1 MQHNYCV
8 SLLRKSKRN
17 YYSNLTLKD
26 VTDNKKFWKS
36 IKPPYTDKAKS
47 AVCNSLKDNK
57 RIVESQNR
65 TGVPQGP
72 TFGPLVFN
80 IFVCDLFLILGNG
93 YFASYASPTLSTKM
107 QTSTKSPKE
116 LKENLV

>member
-17 YYSNLTLKD
+17 YYSNLTVKD

-36 IKPPYTDKAKS
+36 IKPPYTDEAKS
-47 AVCNSLKDNK
+47 AASNSLKDNN
-57 RIVESQNR
+57 RIAESQNQ
-65 TGVPQGP
+65 TGAPQG
-72 TFGPLVFN
+72 LVFN

-107 QTSTKSPKE
+107 QTSTKWPKE

>member
-1 MQHNYCV
+1 MQHIYCV

-17 YYSNLTLKD
+17 HYSNLTVKD

-36 IKPPYTDKAKS
+36 IKPPYTDEAKS
-47 AVCNSLKDNK
+47 AASNSLKDNN
-57 RIVESQNR
+57 RIAESQNQ
-65 TGVPQGP
+65 TGAPQGS
-72 TFGPLVFN
+72 TFDPLVFN

-107 QTSTKSPKE
+107 QTSTKSPKK